1 MRKPVTF
8 QCFSGPRRGQFEY
21 TMNTIRFRPLIV
33 MLALAALA
41 ALAPLLLLDVSFMT
55 QQHWIGLGIH

>member
-8 QCFSGPRRGQFEY
+8 QCFSGPGRRQFEY
-21 TMNTIRFRPLIV
+21 TMNTLRYRPLIV
-33 MLALAALA
+33 MLALA

-55 QQHWIGLGIH
+55 QQGWIGLGIH